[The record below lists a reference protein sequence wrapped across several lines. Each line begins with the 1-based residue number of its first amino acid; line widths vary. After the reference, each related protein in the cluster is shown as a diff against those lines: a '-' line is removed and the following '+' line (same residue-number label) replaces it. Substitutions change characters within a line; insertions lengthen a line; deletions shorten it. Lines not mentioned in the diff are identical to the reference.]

1 MKKLV
6 AAVAAV
12 FAIVLGSAGIASAS
26 PPGGDD
32 VTVGDSTVTAGAPVD
47 VSADCTVGE
56 TVTFT
61 LDGSSDTSVCVAST
75 DAEDTSGE
83 GTSGV
88 SLTAPTAPGTYT
100 GTVSGSVS
108 GDLGT
113 FTVVVEGATGSGEG
127 TTGGSGGG
135 GTATPSG
142 QLPATGS
149 DSSGAITTIAI
160 GLLVAGLGLFAVATI
175 RRRQPIAS

>member
-1 MKKLV
+1 MKKLL
-6 AAVAAV
+6 AAVSAV
-12 FAIVLGSAGIASAS
+12 FAIVLGSAGIAGAY

-32 VTVGDSTVTAGAPVD
+32 VTVADPTVTAGAPVD

-61 LDGSSDTSVCVAST
+61 LEGSSATDTCEAST
-75 DAEDTSGE
+75 DSEDTSGE

-100 GTVSGSVS
+100 GTVTGSTS

-113 FTVVVEGATGSGEG
+113 FTVVVEGSTGSGG
-127 TTGGSGGG
+127 GATTGGSGG

-149 DSSGAITTIAI
+149 DSSGTITTIAI

-175 RRRQPIAS
+175 RRRQPVAS